1 MDWIKCIP
9 GQMPED
15 DERYKG
21 NKIINVLVTASNG
34 EVAKVQRLLCGGY
47 WRWGRIYGKVKAWMP
62 LPEPYRE

>member
-21 NKIINVLVTASNG
+21 NKVINVLVTTSNG
-34 EVAKVQRLLCGGY
+34 KVTKVQRLLCDGY
-47 WRWGRIYGKVKAWMP
+47 WC
-62 LPEPYRE
+62 